1 MAASKLHHVVLQRLK
16 DDGTSILGVLHLYD
30 VYNRDLFTCYTLE
43 SSLHSILSNDAYLS
57 YLSYSPKFQTELPYI
72 DVPSRVG
79 IRIHYGNTFRD
90 TKGCVLVG
98 DSYTRELDCLTVLN
112 SRKTLK
118 RIVEYYRSAGSSYA
132 VRFYVTDINVDE
144 LPF

>member
-16 DDGTSILGVLHLYD
+16 DDGTSILGVLHFYD
-30 VYNRDLFTCYTLE
+30 VYSRDIFTCYSLE
-43 SSLHSILSNDAYLS
+43 SSLHSILPNDVCLS
-57 YLSYSPKFQTELPYI
+57 YLSYSPKFQTELPYVE
-72 DVPSRVG
+72 VPSRVG
-79 IRIHYGNTFRD
+79 IRIHSGNTFRD

-112 SRKTLK
+112 SRKTLQK
-118 RIVEYYRSAGSSYA
+118 VVELYRSAGSHYA